1 MNLKYTHLRTTGTH
15 SDNGSKQIDCVVRNH
30 WLTVREMEGTL
41 RDVLYCTVISRN
53 YDRGAEENQQVSQA
67 GLGTS
72 RRPSWRIINT
82 RHQCYVLR
90 NVSVIIQV

>member
-1 MNLKYTHLRTTGTH
+1 M
-15 SDNGSKQIDCVVRNH
+15 
-30 WLTVREMEGTL
+30 
-41 RDVLYCTVISRN
+41 RDVVYCTEIPRN
-53 YDRGAEENQQVSQA
+53 YDRGAEEDQQVSQA

-90 NVSVIIQV
+90 KVSVNIIA